1 MRLHSR
7 LAPVLFAG
15 LFMACASINVSSN
28 YDPSA
33 VQEIDAYKSYA
44 WAAQPEGG
52 DKRVYNP
59 IMGNQVM
66 QAADAV
72 LQARGYKKVDAS
84 ENPDFLVGWH
94 GSVQDKMEAETVNNY
109 YGYPYSPMWDPY
121 WGGPVVAAAPE
132 TYVREYEEGTIL
144 LDVVDG
150 KSKQLVW
157 RGKAQSE
164 VNGNASAEKQQKKV
178 TQAVDK
184 ILERFPP
191 KAGKK

>member
-1 MRLHSR
+1 MRLQPR
-7 LAPVLFAG
+7 LAPLLLTG

-33 VQEIDAYKSYA
+33 VQEIDSFKTYA
-44 WAAQPEGG
+44 WLPQPEGG

-66 QAADAV
+66 KAADDV
-72 LQARGYKKVDAS
+72 LQSRGYQKVDAS
-84 ENPDFLVGWH
+84 ANPDFLMGWH
-94 GSVQDKMEAETVNNY
+94 GSIQDRLEADTVNAY
-109 YGYPYSPMWDPY
+109 YGYPYSTMWDPF

-164 VNGNASAEKQQKKV
+164 LNENASAEKQQKKV
-178 TQAVDK
+178 TQSVDK

-191 KAGKK
+191 KPGKK